1 MKLKRRKKRSVLFT
15 ILLIIINS
23 IFLINVIGKN
33 ITPYIEQMVKNYVN
47 KGIYH
52 YVFNIFDNDILVNNE
67 MINIITLNMNSDKEV
82 VSVDYKLNIA
92 YKYLSEGMD
101 NLYNNINNLK
111 LDFNVYD
118 GDNSI
123 FFIPLGIINKNLL
136 FENMGVKI
144 PCKITFLSDI
154 DMGFKTKVNNYGVNN
169 LLVELYL
176 VINVKNSLVSPSSF
190 YEFGDS
196 YQMLI
201 ASKIVVGRLPLYYGD
216 SYEKSSTILSS

>member
-101 NLYNNINNLK
+101 NLYNNIK
-111 LDFNVYD
+111 
-118 GDNSI
+118 
-123 FFIPLGIINKNLL
+123 
-136 FENMGVKI
+136 
-144 PCKITFLSDI
+144 
-154 DMGFKTKVNNYGVNN
+154 
-169 LLVELYL
+169 
-176 VINVKNSLVSPSSF
+176 
-190 YEFGDS
+190 
-196 YQMLI
+196 
-201 ASKIVVGRLPLYYGD
+201 
-216 SYEKSSTILSS
+216 